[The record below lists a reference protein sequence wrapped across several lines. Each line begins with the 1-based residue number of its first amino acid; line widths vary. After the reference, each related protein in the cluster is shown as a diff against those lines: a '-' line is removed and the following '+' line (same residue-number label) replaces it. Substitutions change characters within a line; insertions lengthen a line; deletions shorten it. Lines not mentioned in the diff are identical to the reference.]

1 MPKHEFQ
8 EHDDTLQILLRF
20 LPIFSGSSILSNL
33 CKMASG
39 ASGRKSVVV
48 ELNFCP
54 VARIGKQLCQ
64 FQMHQILLIACA
76 KFQVQLQ
83 SSPKHQR
90 MFFHWHDLATFASM
104 KACLLDGTVVGVKAS
119 IESHTQRGK
128 EHSNGNILVNE
139 FSTSRSLFVLHTLTV
154 IPSHVFSCLM
164 SSSRHPSESPA
175 SNPLETADSAVWLRN
190 SCETDRPTIRDSA
203 LFSS

>member
-1 MPKHEFQ
+1 
-8 EHDDTLQILLRF
+8 
-20 LPIFSGSSILSNL
+20 
-33 CKMASG
+33 MASG

-54 VARIGKQLCQ
+54 VARIGKQLRQ

-83 SSPKHQR
+83 SIPKHQL

-128 EHSNGNILVNE
+128 GAFQWKYLGQ
-139 FSTSRSLFVLHTLTV
+139 
-154 IPSHVFSCLM
+154 
-164 SSSRHPSESPA
+164 
-175 SNPLETADSAVWLRN
+175 
-190 SCETDRPTIRDSA
+190 
-203 LFSS
+203 